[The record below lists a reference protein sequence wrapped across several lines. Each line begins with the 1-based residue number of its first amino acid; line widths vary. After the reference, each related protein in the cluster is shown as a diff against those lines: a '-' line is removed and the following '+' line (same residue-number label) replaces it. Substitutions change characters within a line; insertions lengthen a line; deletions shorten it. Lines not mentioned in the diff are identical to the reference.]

1 MNINTNSQTPK
12 VSIGMPIYNGE
23 QFLPQTLDS
32 LLNQT
37 FKNFELIISDNA
49 SSDGTQDIC
58 QQYAAQDSR
67 IRYVRQSTNLG
78 ASQNFN
84 YVFEQASGEYF
95 KWAAHD
101 DLCAPAY
108 LARCVDV
115 LDRDSEVI
123 LCYTQGQAIDEKGEF
138 IREYMTKTNLQ
149 SPQAYIRYIESLTDT
164 SDITVVPIIIFGLIR
179 RKVLAKTPLIGNYA
193 SSDGVLLGELALHGR
208 FHEVPECLFSYR
220 HHAEQSWVTNP
231 DRRSLEGWYD
241 PKRARK
247 ITFPKWRLL
256 KEHLRSIRHVPLSL
270 NQRFRCY
277 VFMVRWMQKGW
288 RELVKN
294 LVLRG

>member
-1 MNINTNSQTPK
+1 MDMNMSSRTPK

-32 LLNQT
+32 LLAQT
-37 FKNFELIISDNA
+37 YTDFELIISDNA
-49 SSDGTQDIC
+49 SSDGTQEIC
-58 QQYAAQDSR
+58 QRYASQDPR
-67 IRYVRQSTNLG
+67 ISYLRQSTNLG

-84 YVFEQASGEYF
+84 LVFQKASGEYF

-101 DLCAPAY
+101 DLCQPEY
-108 LARCVDV
+108 LARCVEV
-115 LDRDSEVI
+115 LDRDPEVI
-123 LCYTQGQAIDEKGEF
+123 LCYTRAQAIDEKGE
-138 IREYMTKTNLQ
+138 IIHKYKTKPNLE
-149 SPQAYIRYIESLTDT
+149 SPQAYIRFIESLTDEK
-164 SDITVVPIIIFGLIR
+164 DITVVPIVIFGLIR
-179 RKVLAKTPLIGNYA
+179 ANVLAKTPLIGNYA

-208 FHEVPECLFSYR
+208 FYEVPEYLFSYR

-241 PKRARK
+241 PKRERK

-256 KEHLRSIRHVPLSL
+256 KEHLLSIHRAPVDW
-270 NQRFRCY
+270 NQRARCY
-277 VFMVRWMQKGW
+277 LFMVRWMQAGW

-294 LVLRG
+294 LILRG

>member
-1 MNINTNSQTPK
+1 MNIDMNSRTPK

-23 QFLPQTLDS
+23 HFLPQTLDS
-32 LLNQT
+32 LLAQT
-37 FKNFELIISDNA
+37 YKDFELIISDNA
-49 SSDGTQDIC
+49 SSDGTQEIC
-58 QQYAAQDSR
+58 QKYAAQDPR
-67 IRYVRQSTNLG
+67 IRYLRQSVNLG

-84 YVFEQASGEYF
+84 HVFDLASGEYF

-101 DLCAPAY
+101 DLCAPEY
-108 LARCVDV
+108 LARCVEV
-115 LDRDSEVI
+115 LDRDPQVI
-123 LCYTQGQAIDEKGEF
+123 LCYTQAQAIDEEGQVV
-138 IREYMTKTNLQ
+138 RQYMTKPNLQ
-149 SPQAYIRYIESLTDT
+149 SSQAYIRYVESLTDDN
-164 SDITVVPIIIFGLIR
+164 DITVVPIVIFGLIR
-179 RKVLAKTPLIGNYA
+179 RDVLAKTPLIGNYA

-256 KEHLRSIRHVPLSL
+256 KEHLHSIHQGPV
-270 NQRFRCY
+270 NWDQRFRCY
-277 VFMVRWMQKGW
+277 VFMMQWMMTGW

>member
-1 MNINTNSQTPK
+1 MNNRTPK

-23 QFLPQTLDS
+23 HFLPQTLDS
-32 LLNQT
+32 LLTQT
-37 FKNFELIISDNA
+37 YKDFELIISDNA
-49 SSDGTQDIC
+49 SSDRTQEIC

-67 IRYVRQSTNLG
+67 VRYLRQSANLG

-101 DLCAPAY
+101 DLCAPEY
-108 LARCVDV
+108 LARCFEV
-115 LDRDSEVI
+115 LDRDPQVI
-123 LCYTQGQAIDEKGEF
+123 LCYTQAQAIDEDGQVVRQYVAKP
-138 IREYMTKTNLQ
+138 NLE
-149 SPQAYIRYIESLTDT
+149 SSQAYTRYVESLTDDR
-164 SDITVVPIIIFGLIR
+164 DITVVPIIIFGLIR
-179 RKVLAKTPLIGNYA
+179 RDVLAKTPLIGNYA

-231 DRRSLEGWYD
+231 DRRSLESWYD
-241 PKRARK
+241 PKRAQK

-256 KEHLRSIRHVPLSL
+256 KEHLRSIRQGPV
-270 NQRFRCY
+270 NWDQRFRCY
-277 VFMVRWMQKGW
+277 VFMIQWMKVGW
-288 RELVKN
+288 RELAKN

>member
-1 MNINTNSQTPK
+1 MNIDRNSRTPK

-23 QFLPQTLDS
+23 HFLPQTLDS
-32 LLNQT
+32 LLTQT
-37 FKNFELIISDNA
+37 YKDFELIISDNA
-49 SSDGTQDIC
+49 SSDSTQEIC
-58 QQYAAQDSR
+58 QRYAAQDSR
-67 IRYVRQSTNLG
+67 IRYLRQSANLG

-84 YVFEQASGEYF
+84 YTFEQASGEYF

-101 DLCAPAY
+101 DLCAPEY
-108 LARCVDV
+108 LARCVEV
-115 LDRDSEVI
+115 LDRDPQVI
-123 LCYTQGQAIDEKGEF
+123 LCYTRAQAIDEKGQV
-138 IREYMTKTNLQ
+138 IRQYVTKPNLQ
-149 SPQAYIRYIESLTDT
+149 SSQAYIRYIESLTD
-164 SDITVVPIIIFGLIR
+164 DKNITIVPIIIFGLIR
-179 RKVLAKTPLIGNYA
+179 KDILAKTTLIGNYA
-193 SSDGVLLGELALHGR
+193 SSDGVLLGELALYGR

-231 DRRSLEGWYD
+231 DRRSLESWYD
-241 PKRARK
+241 PKRAQK

-256 KEHLRSIRHVPLSL
+256 KEHLHSIRYGPVNW

-277 VFMVRWMQKGW
+277 VFMLQWMKAGW

>member
-1 MNINTNSQTPK
+1 MNNRTPK

-23 QFLPQTLDS
+23 HFLPQTLDS
-32 LLNQT
+32 LLTQT
-37 FKNFELIISDNA
+37 YKDFELIISDNA
-49 SSDGTQDIC
+49 SSDRTQEIC
-58 QQYAAQDSR
+58 QHYAAQDSR
-67 IRYVRQSTNLG
+67 VRYLRQSANLG

-101 DLCAPAY
+101 DLCAPEY
-108 LARCVDV
+108 LARCVEV
-115 LDRDSEVI
+115 LDRDPQVI
-123 LCYTQGQAIDEKGEF
+123 LCYTQAQAIDEEGQVVRQYVAKP
-138 IREYMTKTNLQ
+138 NLE
-149 SPQAYIRYIESLTDT
+149 SSQAYIRYVESLTDDR
-164 SDITVVPIIIFGLIR
+164 DITVVPIVIFGLIR
-179 RKVLAKTPLIGNYA
+179 RDVLAKTPLIGNYA

-231 DRRSLEGWYD
+231 DRRSLESWYD
-241 PKRARK
+241 PKRAQK

-256 KEHLRSIRHVPLSL
+256 KEHLHSIRQGPV
-270 NQRFRCY
+270 NWDQRFRCY
-277 VFMVRWMQKGW
+277 VFMIQWMKVGW
-288 RELVKN
+288 RELAKN

>member
-1 MNINTNSQTPK
+1 MNTDMNSRTPK

-23 QFLPQTLDS
+23 HFLPQTLDS
-32 LLNQT
+32 LLAQT
-37 FKNFELIISDNA
+37 YKDFELIISDNA
-49 SSDGTQDIC
+49 SSDGTQEIC
-58 QQYAAQDSR
+58 QKYAAQDPR
-67 IRYVRQSTNLG
+67 VRYLRQSVNLG

-84 YVFEQASGEYF
+84 HVFDLASGEYF

-101 DLCAPAY
+101 DLCAPEY
-108 LARCVDV
+108 LARCVEV
-115 LDRDSEVI
+115 LDRDPQVI
-123 LCYTQGQAIDEKGEF
+123 LCYTQAQAIDEEGQVV
-138 IREYMTKTNLQ
+138 RQYMTKPNLQ
-149 SPQAYIRYIESLTDT
+149 SSQAYIRYVESLTDD
-164 SDITVVPIIIFGLIR
+164 SDITVVPIVIFGLIR
-179 RKVLAKTPLIGNYA
+179 RDVLAKTPLIGNYA

-220 HHAEQSWVTNP
+220 HHAKQSWVTNP

-256 KEHLRSIRHVPLSL
+256 KEHLHSIQQGPV
-270 NQRFRCY
+270 NWDQRFRCY
-277 VFMVRWMQKGW
+277 VFMMQWMMTGW

>member
-1 MNINTNSQTPK
+1 MNIELKSRTPK

-23 QFLPQTLDS
+23 RFLPQTLDS
-32 LLNQT
+32 LLTQT
-37 FKNFELIISDNA
+37 YNDFELIISDNA
-49 SSDGTQDIC
+49 SSDGTQEIC
-58 QQYAAQDSR
+58 QQYAAQDTR
-67 IRYVRQSTNLG
+67 VRYLRQSANLG
-78 ASQNFN
+78 ASKNFN
-84 YVFEQASGEYF
+84 YVFECASGEYF

-101 DLCAPAY
+101 DLCAPEY

-115 LDRDSEVI
+115 LDRDPQVI
-123 LCYTQGQAIDEKGEF
+123 LCYTQGQAIDEEGKF
-138 IREYMTKTNLQ
+138 IRHYMAKANLQ
-149 SPQAYIRYIESLTDT
+149 SSQAYIRYVESLTDE

-179 RKVLAKTPLIGNYA
+179 RDVLAKTPLIGNYA

-208 FHEVPECLFSYR
+208 FHEVPENLFSYR
-220 HHAEQSWVTNP
+220 HHADQSWVINP
-231 DRRSLEGWYD
+231 GRRSLEGWYD

-256 KEHLRSIRHVPLSL
+256 KEHLQSIQRVPLPWS
-270 NQRFRCY
+270 QRFRCY
-277 VFMVRWMQKGW
+277 VFMIRWMKKGW

>member
-1 MNINTNSQTPK
+1 MNIDTKSHTPK
-12 VSIGMPIYNGE
+12 VSIGMPIYNGDY
-23 QFLPQTLDS
+23 FLPQTLDS

-37 FKNFELIISDNA
+37 FKDFELIISDNA
-49 SSDGTQDIC
+49 SNDDTQKIC
-58 QQYAAQDSR
+58 QHYAAKDSR
-67 IRYVRQSTNLG
+67 IRYVRQPTNLG

-84 YVFEQASGEYF
+84 YVFEQSLGKYF

-101 DLCAPAY
+101 DLCEPEY

-115 LDRDSEVI
+115 LDRNPQVI
-123 LCYTQGQAIDEKGEF
+123 LCYTQSNAIDEEGQV
-138 IREYMTKTNLQ
+138 IRQYMSKPNLQ
-149 SPQAYIRYIESLTDT
+149 VPQAYIRFIESLTDE
-164 SDITVVPIIIFGLIR
+164 SEITVVPIIIFGLV
-179 RKVLAKTPLIGNYA
+179 RKNVLAKTQLIDNYA

-208 FHEVPECLFSYR
+208 FHEVPEILFSYR

-231 DRRSLEGWYD
+231 DRRSLESWYD

-256 KEHLRSIRHVPLSL
+256 KEHLHSIRRVPLDWD
-270 NQRFRCY
+270 QRTRCY
-277 VFMVRWMQKGW
+277 VFMIRWMKDGW

-294 LVLRG
+294 LVLKG